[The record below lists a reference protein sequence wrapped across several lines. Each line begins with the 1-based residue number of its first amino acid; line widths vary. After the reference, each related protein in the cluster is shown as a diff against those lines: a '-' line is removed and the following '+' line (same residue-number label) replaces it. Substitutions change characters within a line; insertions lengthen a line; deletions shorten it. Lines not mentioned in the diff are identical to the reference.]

1 LFAKQATD
9 YDHDWEVI
17 MGMRTIGQCW
27 LVLMA
32 CILTCGS
39 ACLGQEPAFECF
51 AVTDL
56 VRVFED
62 GYQCPPPQD
71 KIELFG
77 IRDEYISTQYVV
89 KARQSIH
96 DLAISVSPLKHA
108 DGDAALPQDATIW
121 NFVGSIAIAENSPNH
136 RKSDVIRAAPARFP
150 DYLSDAKQMAI
161 EAGRCQAI
169 YLTIHIPRDARAGD
183 YQATVTFHTKEGERT
198 LPLALT
204 VYPLTLPQEH
214 HLMATLWYSTNRF
227 KQFHGVESSDSE
239 AFYRMLDVYA
249 RNMADHRQNVFR
261 VSLDLI
267 RATRTKDGKLTFDF
281 SRFDKWADVFW
292 NTGRMDLLETGFVAR
307 FGEGDWSSRQI
318 VLRDFR
324 VQDETTNASVSM
336 PGREFLPSFLPA
348 LEQHL
353 QERGWLDKTVFHIA
367 DEPSNHNVMDWREAS
382 DFVHRHGPRLR
393 RIDAIETPHCRD
405 RLEIWVPK
413 VDHYATWQ
421 DTYRDAQ
428 RLGNEMW
435 LYTVGIFQAGVYPN
449 KTVDVPLIQSR
460 ILHWF
465 NYRFD
470 LKGYLHWGFNSWT
483 DDPFE
488 APGQHR
494 GDGWHVYPKKD
505 GLLNSLRWEQMRNGI
520 QDYEYLWL
528 LEDKVRQMK
537 GNLSRRVSSLIDPSR
552 RSIEIAATV
561 VRTTDDYST
570 DPNILYTAR
579 RQILREIL
587 DLDQSPRVI
596 VQTNPVEHSRMAN
609 DAAIDVHGWAE
620 PGTRITVNGRD
631 LPVAEDGLF
640 MENVGLSSKQ
650 AITIEARND
659 KTSKV
664 ITRRFEPLHGSS
676 SAK

>member
-1 LFAKQATD
+1 
-9 YDHDWEVI
+9 
-17 MGMRTIGQCW
+17 MGMRTIRRHG
-27 LVLMA
+27 LALALFV
-32 CILTCGS
+32 ISCGS
-39 ACLGQEPAFECF
+39 WCLGQEAAFECF

-71 KIELFG
+71 QIEVFG
-77 IRDEYISTQYVV
+77 IRDEYVSAQCVV
-89 KARQSIH
+89 KARQAIQ
-96 DLAISVSPLKHA
+96 DLAVSVGPLKHA
-108 DGDAALPQDATIW
+108 DGDAALPPDAMVC

-136 RKSDVIRAAPARFP
+136 RKSEVIRPAPARFP
-150 DYLSDAKQMAI
+150 DYLSDAKQMAV
-161 EAGRCQAI
+161 EAGRYQAV

-183 YQATVTFHTKEGERT
+183 YQGTVTFRAREGERT
-198 LPLALT
+198 LPLTLT
-204 VYPLTLPQEH
+204 VYPLTLPKER

-227 KQFHGVESSDSE
+227 KQFHGVESSDSD
-239 AFYRMLDVYA
+239 AFYRMLGVYA

-267 RATRTKDGKLTFDF
+267 RATKNKDGKLTFDF
-281 SRFDKWADVFW
+281 SRFDRWADVFW
-292 NTGRMDLLETGFVAR
+292 STGRMDLLETGFVAR
-307 FGEGDWSSRQI
+307 FGEGDWSSRTI

-324 VQDETTNASVSM
+324 VQDEATKASVTM
-336 PGREFLPSFLPA
+336 PGKEFLPLFLPA

-393 RIDAIETPHCRD
+393 RIDAIETPHCLD

-413 VDHYATWQ
+413 IDHYATWQ
-421 DTYRDAQ
+421 QAYTDAQ
-428 RLGNEMW
+428 KSGNEMW

-460 ILHWF
+460 VLHWF
-465 NYRFD
+465 NYRFE
-470 LKGYLHWGFNSWT
+470 LKGYLHWGYNSWT

-494 GDGWHVYPKKD
+494 GDGWHVYPTKG
-505 GLLNSLRWEQMRNGI
+505 GLLDSLRWEQMRNGI

-537 GNLSRRVSSLIDPSR
+537 NAMSQRVSSLIEPSQ
-552 RSIEIAATV
+552 RSLEFAASV
-561 VRTTDDYST
+561 VRTTADYSN
-570 DPNILYTAR
+570 DPNVLYAAK
-579 RQILREIL
+579 RQIIREIL

-596 VQTNPVEHSRMAN
+596 VQTNPMEHSQVAN
-609 DAAIDVHGWAE
+609 DASIDVRGWAE

-640 MENVGLSSKQ
+640 MENVRPSSGL
-650 AITIEARND
+650 TVVIEARNE
-659 KTSKV
+659 KAEQAGYTPV
-664 ITRRFEPLHGSS
+664 
-676 SAK
+676 

>member
-1 LFAKQATD
+1 MRI
-9 YDHDWEVI
+9 YDREVI
-17 MGMRTIGQCW
+17 MGMRTIRRYG
-27 LVLMA
+27 LALALFV
-32 CILTCGS
+32 ISCGS
-39 ACLGQEPAFECF
+39 WCLGQEAAFECF

-71 KIELFG
+71 QIEVFG
-77 IRDEYISTQYVV
+77 IRGEVVSAQYVI
-89 KARQSIH
+89 KARQAIQ
-96 DLAISVSPLKHA
+96 DLTVSVSPLKSI
-108 DGDAALPQDATIW
+108 DGDATLPPDAVAW
-121 NFVGSIAIAENSPNH
+121 NFVGSIAVAENSPNH
-136 RKSDVIRAAPARFP
+136 RKSEVIRPAPARFP
-150 DYLSDAKQMAI
+150 DYLSDAKQMAV
-161 EAGRCQAI
+161 EAGRYQAV

-183 YQATVTFHTKEGERT
+183 YQGTVAFRAREGERT
-198 LPLALT
+198 LPLTLT
-204 VYPLTLPQEH
+204 VYPLTLPKER

-227 KQFHGVESSDSE
+227 KQFHGVESSDSD
-239 AFYRMLDVYA
+239 AFYRMLGVYA

-267 RATRTKDGKLTFDF
+267 RATKDKDGKLTFDF
-281 SRFDKWADVFW
+281 SRFDRWADVFW
-292 NTGRMDLLETGFVAR
+292 STGQMDLLETGFVAR
-307 FGEGDWSSRQI
+307 FGEGDWSSRTI

-324 VQDETTNASVSM
+324 VQDEAARTSVTV
-336 PGREFLPSFLPA
+336 PGKEFLPLFLPA

-393 RIDAIETPHCRD
+393 RIDAIETPHCLD

-413 VDHYATWQ
+413 IDHYATWQ
-421 DTYRDAQ
+421 QAYTDAQ
-428 RLGNEMW
+428 KSGSEMW

-460 ILHWF
+460 VLHWF
-465 NYRFD
+465 NYRFG
-470 LKGYLHWGFNSWT
+470 LKGYLHWGYNSWT

-494 GDGWHVYPKKD
+494 GDGWHVYPAKG
-505 GLLNSLRWEQMRNGI
+505 GLLDSLRWEQMRNGI

-537 GNLSRRVSSLIDPSR
+537 NAMSPRVSSLIEPSQ
-552 RSIEIAATV
+552 RSLEIAASV
-561 VRTTDDYST
+561 VRATADYSN
-570 DPNILYTAR
+570 DPNVLYAAKG
-579 RQILREIL
+579 QVIREIL

-596 VQTNPVEHSRMAN
+596 VQTNPMEHSQVAN
-609 DAAIDVHGWAE
+609 DASIDVRGWVE

-640 MENVGLSSKQ
+640 MENVRPSSGL
-650 AITIEARND
+650 TVVIEARNE
-659 KTSKV
+659 KAGKRV
-664 ITRRFEPLHGSS
+664 TRRFEALRESER
-676 SAK
+676 